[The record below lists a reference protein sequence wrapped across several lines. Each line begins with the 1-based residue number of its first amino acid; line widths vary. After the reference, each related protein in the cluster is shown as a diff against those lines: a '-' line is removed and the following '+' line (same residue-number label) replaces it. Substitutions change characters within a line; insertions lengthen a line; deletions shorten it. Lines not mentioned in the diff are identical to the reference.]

1 MSLLLIIKNSC
12 IVGLA
17 RERTDQE
24 DHMTSKSP
32 QTPAEFDAAEL
43 ALMNQAAALGAEAE
57 QLIQVAHREAGDIKS
72 HNGGF
77 GRRRVVS
84 WQLSDE
90 EALTR
95 AGRAEQFAEKAL
107 AVRDLEAGYQAM
119 EAVYRSNPWTR
130 YFPCRNADGHIHSS
144 ERGCQTV
151 RFDTDMGWA
160 VQLSGQDIAT
170 AVAELGETLCS
181 VCFPDAP
188 ARWCRT
194 RSEVTRAER
203 EAARAEKNA
212 ARDAKLA
219 VKNLTAAES
228 AELSEYA
235 RERVTTVA
243 AAKAIVREAAESAV
257 ELEWIATD
265 EGKARW
271 AGMEDRYAAYAER
284 ARLRNAEKAGASLAA
299 DRILFAREAA
309 APGTGWTLAQSVKSV
324 EGTIKRTRKGYGL

>member
-1 MSLLLIIKNSC
+1 
-12 IVGLA
+12 
-17 RERTDQE
+17 
-24 DHMTSKSP
+24 MTSKSP
-32 QTPAEFDAAEL
+32 QTPAEFDAAEVELIGERDRIDAL
-43 ALMNQAAALGAEAE
+43 ADRIVQEAHGA
-57 QLIQVAHREAGDIKS
+57 AGDTRSYNGWGKS
-72 HNGGF
+72 
-77 GRRRVVS
+77 RVVS
-84 WQLSDE
+84 WQLSDD
-90 EALTR
+90 EALERSGR
-95 AGRAEQFAEKAL
+95 AGQHAAFREGAAAL
-107 AVRDLEAGYQAM
+107 GRQVAAM
-119 EAVYRSNPWTR
+119 EAVYRANPWTR

-144 ERGCQTV
+144 QRGCSTV
-151 RFDTDMGWA
+151 RWDTDMGWA
-160 VQLSGQDIAT
+160 VEMSGQDVAT
-170 AVAELGETLCS
+170 AVDWLGETLCS

-243 AAKAIVREAAESAV
+243 AAKAIVREAAEAAV
-257 ELEWIATD
+257 ELEWIGTD
-265 EGKARW
+265 DGKARW

-284 ARLRNAEKAGASLAA
+284 ARVRLAEKTGASLAA